1 MDLSRRQLISLSMA
15 GLGTLAVGACSTG
28 GTSGSSGTG
37 AAGPADAVIYDGK
50 VFDAKGDTLRLGIWG
65 GPYLELVKANCI
77 DQFEKD
83 YNCKVS
89 ADTSFPWFPKFVA
102 GGPESPPLDVS
113 NWNAWELAKTA
124 LAGDYFVDADTLKKN
139 LSQGDEMWPFAY
151 DTGSGV
157 TYMYTRYGYAY
168 RTDMVPE
175 PKDFKAFWNREYAG
189 KRGTYTTDNGLQVDF
204 FLASSDA
211 WGGDLKDT
219 EAGFDAMRKLVPIK
233 VSNFTGNMQAQLT
246 SGEIQIA
253 VLDDGEAFQ
262 TADTGVK
269 LGFTYWEDQKF
280 VLTQTLAV
288 SKHIPDS
295 RKRLAYAFVDRMCS
309 PEFLEGFGKVQYQRP
324 ANRNAKMPE
333 ALARRG
339 AENTADQTQGYVAP
353 DWKWF
358 AGQEANISRT
368 VDSIFKS

>member
-1 MDLSRRQLISLSMA
+1 MNITRRQFISFTAAS
-15 GLGTLAVGACSTG
+15 LGTLGLGACSTAG
-28 GTSGSSGTG
+28 GSASSGGKTG
-37 AAGPADAVIYDGK
+37 AADAVLYDGK
-50 VFDAKGDTLRLGIWG
+50 VFDAKGDTVRLGIWG
-65 GPYLELVKANCI
+65 GPYLELVKKYCL

-83 YNCKVS
+83 FNCRVS
-89 ADTSFPWFPKFVA
+89 VDTSFPWFPKFVA
-102 GGPESPPLDVS
+102 GGADAPPLDVS

-124 LAGDYFVDADTLKKN
+124 LAGDYFVTADTLRKN
-139 LSQGDEMWPFAY
+139 LGQGENMWPFAY

-168 RTDMVPE
+168 REDKVPA
-175 PKDFKAFWNREYAG
+175 PKDFKAFWNPEYAG

-204 FLASSDA
+204 FLASSEA
-211 WGGDLKDT
+211 WGSGLKDT
-219 EAGFDAMRKLVPIK
+219 KAGFEAMKRLVPIK

-253 VLDDGEAFQ
+253 ILDDGEAFQ
-262 TADTGVK
+262 TADTGVP
-269 LGFTYWEDQKF
+269 LGFKYWDDEKF

-288 SKHIPDS
+288 SRHIPDS
-295 RKRLAYAFVDRMCS
+295 RKRLAYALVDRMCS

-324 ANRNAKMPE
+324 ANKLAKMPA
-333 ALARRG
+333 ALIRRG
-339 AENTADQTQGYVAP
+339 AENTAGQTQGFVAP

-358 AGQEANISRT
+358 AGQEGNISRT